1 MTHQQL
7 WKIFQAVNLTILK
20 DFADAGPL
28 VLAAS
33 VSLHVW
39 KHSALMSPKV
49 VPGAKEE
56 DRELSDLMPKVL
68 DVCGDVSGMMDLCRP
83 PSEEGEREVELFRVP
98 KQSEIPSRFYDA
110 AAAAS
115 LTCTFPV

>member
-7 WKIFQAVNLTILK
+7 WKVFQAVNLTILK

-39 KHSALMSPKV
+39 KHSALMSPEV

-83 PSEEGEREVELFRVP
+83 PSAEAEKGSRVI
-98 KQSEIPSRFYDA
+98 QSPTTDRDSPHVA
-110 AAAAS
+110 PPPQQQQQQ
-115 LTCTFPV
+115 LL